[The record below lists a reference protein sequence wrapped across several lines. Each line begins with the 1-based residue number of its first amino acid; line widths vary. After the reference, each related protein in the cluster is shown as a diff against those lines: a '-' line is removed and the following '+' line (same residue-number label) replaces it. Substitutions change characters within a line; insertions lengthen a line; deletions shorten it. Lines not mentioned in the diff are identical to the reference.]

1 MLTIKLKGVEKRFHD
16 ITILQNVNVEFKNG
30 KIYGIIGPN
39 GSGKSVLLNIICGL
53 MKASEG
59 TVTYNDKVV
68 TKDIN
73 VIPDCGIII
82 NKPAF
87 FKDVDAFHNLKLL
100 ADINGKIN
108 DAQIKETINKVG
120 LIDDKKKVGKYS
132 VGMLQRLGIAQAIM
146 ENPNIL
152 ILDEFTN
159 GLDEDGITMIHS
171 ILKEER
177 EKDKLIIVT
186 SHNKYDI
193 EALCDEV
200 FKLNGGTLQ
209 REK

>member
-1 MLTIKLKGVEKRFHD
+1 MITIKLKGVEKRFHD
-16 ITILQNVNVEFKNG
+16 ITILQNVNVELKNG
-30 KIYGIIGPN
+30 RIYGIIGPN

-108 DAQIKETINKVG
+108 DAQIKETITKVG
-120 LIDDKKKVGKYS
+120 LVNDKKKVGKYS

-186 SHNKYDI
+186 SHSKYDI